1 MLKYKD
7 KNAVAAYLFLLP
19 AIILLI
25 IFMLWPMINSAYYS
39 LFKWN
44 LIGQKKF
51 IGLDN
56 YKFMLLNDMSFS
68 RALINTAIYVILNL
82 AIMVVFSM
90 TCALLFEK
98 QTKLNIVGRCLI
110 FIPFVVPVTVM
121 GMVWKM
127 IYEPQYGVINQVLG
141 LFGITGPQWLYD
153 SKIALLAVIIF
164 NVWKEF
170 GMYAII
176 LIGGLQKIPRDL
188 YESAAVEGAGR
199 FQTIRYITIPM
210 LKPIFFFVTTIII
223 INSFKAFD
231 HIWVMTGGGPGNSTA
246 TLVTYIYSKVFDNVG
261 LASAA
266 SVILFILV
274 FIVSLFKTR
283 AKKEDNLYD

>member
-1 MLKYKD
+1 
-7 KNAVAAYLFLLP
+7 
-19 AIILLI
+19 
-25 IFMLWPMINSAYYS
+25 
-39 LFKWN
+39 
-44 LIGQKKF
+44 
-51 IGLDN
+51 
-56 YKFMLLNDMSFS
+56 
-68 RALINTAIYVILNL
+68 
-82 AIMVVFSM
+82 M

-98 QTKLNIVGRCLI
+98 QTKLNIVYRCLI

-127 IYEPQYGVINQVLG
+127 IYEPQYGVINQILG

-153 SKIALLAVIIF
+153 SNIALLAVIIF

-188 YESAAVEGAGR
+188 YESAAVEGAGHA
-199 FQTIRYITIPM
+199 QTIWYITIPM

-274 FIVSLFKTR
+274 FIVSIFKTR

>member
-7 KNAVAAYLFLLP
+7 KNAIAAYLFLLP

-44 LIGQKKF
+44 LIGQKRF

-68 RALINTAIYVILNL
+68 RALINTALYVILNL
-82 AIMVVFSM
+82 SITVVFSM

-98 QTKLNIVGRCLI
+98 QTKLNIVYRCLI
-110 FIPFVVPVTVM
+110 FIPFVVPVIVM

-127 IYEPQYGVINQVLG
+127 IYEPQYGVINQILG

-153 SKIALLAVIIF
+153 SNIALLAVIIF

-188 YESAAVEGAGR
+188 YESAAVEGAGHA
-199 FQTIRYITIPM
+199 QTIWYITIPM

-274 FIVSLFKTR
+274 FIVSIFKTR